1 MTKSELIA
9 HVAAVSDCNKVTV
22 SQVLDALFGDVIPDC
37 LAEGTDVAIAGFGKF
52 VPTMREAR
60 VGRNPSSGESI
71 DIPAKMAVK
80 FKPATDL
87 KNKIN

>member
-9 HVAAVSDCNKVTV
+9 AVSAVSECNKTVTA
-22 SQVLDALFGDVIPDC
+22 QVLDALFGDVIPDC
-37 LAEGTDVAIAGFGKF
+37 LSEGVEVAIAGFGKF

-80 FKPATDL
+80 FKPANDL
-87 KNKIN
+87 KKKIN